1 VRAAVWPRQSGRV
14 TRLLH
19 LDPMRGTFM
28 DRRFD
33 ELPRLFRPG
42 DLVVVNDAA
51 TLPASLPA
59 LTARGAVEVRL
70 AGLGAGATEW
80 SAVLFG
86 AGSWRH
92 RTEDRPAPPVLAAGD
107 AVTFAGGLSA
117 AVVHVSSVSP
127 RLVALRFDRDREALW
142 AALYRA
148 GRPVQYSYVCG
159 PLSLDQVQTPFA
171 GRPWA
176 VEMPSA
182 GRPLGAGL
190 LREAR
195 LRGVRV
201 ATVTL
206 AAGLSSTGDPR
217 LDARLPL
224 PERYEIPAETVEAI
238 CRACGFGRRV
248 IAVGTTVVRALE
260 GCAAE
265 RGTLRAGTGWT
276 DFRAGEGFR
285 PTLVTGLLSG
295 LHEPGSSHF
304 ELLGGF
310 APDVLLTAALQHAE
324 SSGYLGHEFGDS
336 LLVLADRGGS
346 PA

>member
-1 VRAAVWPRQSGRV
+1 VRAATWPREGVQG

-19 LDPMRGTFM
+19 LDPVRGTFA

-33 ELPRLFRPG
+33 ELPRLLRPG
-42 DLVVVNDAA
+42 DALVLNDAA
-51 TLPASLPA
+51 TLPASLSGW
-59 LTARGAVEVRL
+59 TARGAVEVRL
-70 AGLGAGATEW
+70 AGAGTGAAEW
-80 SAVLFG
+80 NAVLFG
-86 AGSWRH
+86 AGSWRR
-92 RTEDRPAPPVLAAGD
+92 RTEDRPAPPELAAGD
-107 AVTFAGGLSA
+107 AVQFAGGLTAS
-117 AVVHVSSVSP
+117 VVRVSSVSP
-127 RLVALRFDRDREALW
+127 RLVALRFDRDGAALW

-148 GRPVQYSYVCG
+148 GRPVQYSYLCG

-182 GRPLGAGL
+182 GRPLGAPL

-195 LRGVRV
+195 LRGVRI
-201 ATVTL
+201 AAVTL

-217 LDARLPL
+217 LDALFPF
-224 PERYEIPAETVEAI
+224 PERYEIPAETVDAL
-238 CRACGFGRRV
+238 RQTRGSRGRV

-265 RGTLRAGTGWT
+265 HGSLRAGTGWS
-276 DFRAGEGFR
+276 DLRVAAGFR
-285 PTLVTGLLSG
+285 PALVAALVSG

-304 ELLGGF
+304 ELLRAF
-310 APDVLLTAALQHAE
+310 APGDSLTQALRHAE
-324 SSGYLGHEFGDS
+324 EAGYLGHEFGDS
-336 LLVLADRGGS
+336 LLVLSDRVGS